1 MFRDR
6 LEQIRERVGGIE
18 ALSLVAKDGIAVES
32 VPEHPEVE
40 IDILAAE
47 FMAQVNAI
55 SQNHQEL
62 DVGRVRHLSVTTER
76 MTIMVRA
83 VASDYYLLAVL
94 GPDCH
99 LGRAR
104 YELRRA
110 VLTFEE
116 DLI

>member
-6 LEQIRERVGGIE
+6 LQQICDRVSDIQ
-18 ALSLVAKDGIAVES
+18 AISLVAKDGISVET
-32 VPEHPEVE
+32 VPRDTDFE

-47 FMAQVNAI
+47 FMAQISAI
-55 SQNHQEL
+55 SRNHQEL
-62 DVGRVRHLSVTTER
+62 DVGEVRHLSVTTER
-76 MTIMVRA
+76 LTIMIRA
-83 VASDYYLLAVL
+83 VASDYFLLAIL
-94 GPDCH
+94 GADSH

-104 YELRRA
+104 FELRRA